1 MEHYT
6 TGVLNHEGNVQKRLG
21 QKDLRPTEGSGLRAR
36 KAEGR
41 RTLQDMPMLV
51 KQTAKT
57 WIDEQGKSLV
67 CPRRS
72 AIGSGRL
79 SPAKIL

>member
-1 MEHYT
+1 MPRAQ
-6 TGVLNHEGNVQKRLG
+6 GRA
-21 QKDLRPTEGSGLRAR
+21 PRAR
-36 KAEGR
+36 KTEGR

-67 CPRRS
+67 CPQRS